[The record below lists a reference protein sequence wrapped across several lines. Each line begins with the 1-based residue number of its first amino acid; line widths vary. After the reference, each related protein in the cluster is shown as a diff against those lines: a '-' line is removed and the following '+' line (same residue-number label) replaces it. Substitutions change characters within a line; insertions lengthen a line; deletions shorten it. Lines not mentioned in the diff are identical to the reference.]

1 MRAESLTTWF
11 GSCGSKAELSD
22 FGERLGGKAV
32 NSHWADQSQDQQDP
46 RRRLGKARDDRQ
58 SLEKGKIVIRLHMA
72 TRYEVPV
79 AFNVTRASRAE
90 TKELDG
96 NKLETPLLR
105 CKDFSADRG
114 LDSGPAKLRYG
125 PLHAPRGKRRT
136 LRPNRSSTTTSTGE
150 ARRWS

>member
-1 MRAESLTTWF
+1 M
-11 GSCGSKAELSD
+11 
-22 FGERLGGKAV
+22 
-32 NSHWADQSQDQQDP
+32 
-46 RRRLGKARDDRQ
+46 
-58 SLEKGKIVIRLHMA
+58 IRLHMA

-114 LDSGPAKLRYG
+114 QRAGDAAVRPVARASREEKNVATQTNPTALRRQRL
-125 PLHAPRGKRRT
+125 PE
-136 LRPNRSSTTTSTGE
+136 RP
-150 ARRWS
+150 RRWS